1 MKSYF
6 WDFFGP
12 RAQGTAEHFL
22 VHLREFLGKN
32 QCPDMPTGLS
42 SEGAGHHAVYCCP
55 PAELETRIAAS
66 LRPRRITD
74 NSAPPDPAPGTP
86 KV

>member
-1 MKSYF
+1 MKSFF

-22 VHLREFLGKN
+22 VHLREFLSKN
-32 QCPDMPTGLS
+32 GCPDMPTGLR
-42 SEGAGHHAVYCCP
+42 SEGAGHHAVFCCP
-55 PAELETRIAAS
+55 PPALETRIAAS

-74 NSAPPDPAPGTP
+74 DATPPSSTGAQG
-86 KV
+86 